1 MTTTVSNY
9 AKVLYQ
15 LNVSADSISIA
26 EDTFAESKE
35 LMKVLCSPVIMPTKK
50 YEIID
55 KIFPKDICNFIKVVS
70 KNGRMTSINDIFKEY
85 HNWYNKENK
94 IVVAHLYYV
103 VKPTEKQQ
111 EKLKAFVKKKLNGS
125 KVELEL
131 IEKPDL
137 IGGFVIEAN
146 GHEFDRSFK
155 NKLNALNR
163 KLVWR

>member
-1 MTTTVSNY
+1 M
-9 AKVLYQ
+9 
-15 LNVSADSISIA
+15 
-26 EDTFAESKE
+26 
-35 LMKVLCSPVIMPTKK
+35 
-50 YEIID
+50 
-55 KIFPKDICNFIKVVS
+55 
-70 KNGRMTSINDIFKEY
+70 
-85 HNWYNKENK
+85 
-94 IVVAHLYYV
+94 
-103 VKPTEKQQ
+103 KPTEKSTR
-111 EKLKAFVKKKLNGS
+111 KLKAFVKKKLNAS

>member
-50 YEIID
+50 YEIIE
-55 KIFPKDICNFIKVVS
+55 VVS

-103 VKPTEKQQ
+103 VKPTEEQQ
-111 EKLKAFVKKKLNGS
+111 EKLKVFVKKKLNAS
-125 KVELEL
+125 TVELEL